1 MGDILIVLYPWIKS
15 LHLISVISWMAG
27 LFYLPRIFVYH
38 VERSDGKDQINEV
51 FLIMEKKLHSFIM
64 TPAMIVSWIC
74 GFLLA
79 ATPGIIDFSHM
90 WVWVKL
96 LAIIAMT
103 LFNIW
108 LGLKISDFKTN
119 NNSICSTEILT
130 FIDLN
135 KKFHY
140 GKISCPGYKLQ
151 YYIASEGTRC
161 LLKN

>member
-1 MGDILIVLYPWIKS
+1 MSNVSMGDILTVLYPWIKS

-119 NNSICSTEILT
+119 NNTLSGKQYRL
-130 FIDLN
+130 LN
-135 KKFHY
+135 EVPTVLLVIIIVSVVLKF
-140 GKISCPGYKLQ
+140 
-151 YYIASEGTRC
+151 
-161 LLKN
+161 

>member
-1 MGDILIVLYPWIKS
+1 MSNVNMNDILIVLYPWIKS

-51 FLIMEKKLHSFIM
+51 FLVMEKKLHSIIM

-79 ATPGIIDFSHM
+79 ATPGIINFSHM

-103 LFNIW
+103 IFNIW
-108 LGLKISDFKTN
+108 LGIKISDFKTN
-119 NNSICSTEILT
+119 NNTLSGKQYRLLNEVPTILLV
-130 FIDLN
+130 IIIVSVVL
-135 KKFHY
+135 KF
-140 GKISCPGYKLQ
+140 
-151 YYIASEGTRC
+151 
-161 LLKN
+161 

>member
-1 MGDILIVLYPWIKS
+1 MGDINMNDILIVLYPWIKS

-38 VERSDGKDQINEV
+38 VVRSDGKDQINEV

-119 NNSICSTEILT
+119 NNTLSGKQYRL
-130 FIDLN
+130 LN
-135 KKFHY
+135 EVPTVLLVIIIVSVVLKF
-140 GKISCPGYKLQ
+140 
-151 YYIASEGTRC
+151 
-161 LLKN
+161 

>member
-1 MGDILIVLYPWIKS
+1 MSNVNMSDILIVLYPWIKS

-51 FLIMEKKLHSFIM
+51 FLIMEKKLHFFIM

-108 LGLKISDFKTN
+108 LGLKISDFKAN
-119 NNSICSTEILT
+119 NNTLSGKQYRL
-130 FIDLN
+130 LN
-135 KKFHY
+135 EVPTVLLVIIIVSVVLKF
-140 GKISCPGYKLQ
+140 
-151 YYIASEGTRC
+151 
-161 LLKN
+161 

>member
-1 MGDILIVLYPWIKS
+1 MSNVNMSDILIVLYPWIKS

-38 VERSDGKDQINEV
+38 VERSDGKDQINEI

-119 NNSICSTEILT
+119 NNTLSGKQYRL
-130 FIDLN
+130 LN
-135 KKFHY
+135 EVPTVLLVIIIVSVVLKF
-140 GKISCPGYKLQ
+140 
-151 YYIASEGTRC
+151 
-161 LLKN
+161 

>member
-1 MGDILIVLYPWIKS
+1 MGNVSMGDILIVLYPWIKS

-38 VERSDGKDQINEV
+38 AERSDGKDQINEV

-119 NNSICSTEILT
+119 NNTLSGKQYRL
-130 FIDLN
+130 LN
-135 KKFHY
+135 EVPTVLLVIIIVSVVLKF
-140 GKISCPGYKLQ
+140 
-151 YYIASEGTRC
+151 
-161 LLKN
+161 

>member
-1 MGDILIVLYPWIKS
+1 MSNVNMSDILIVLYPWIKS

-79 ATPGIIDFSHM
+79 ATPGIINFSHM

-103 LFNIW
+103 IFNIW

-119 NNSICSTEILT
+119 NNTLSGKQYRLLNEVPTILLV
-130 FIDLN
+130 IIIVSVVL
-135 KKFHY
+135 KF
-140 GKISCPGYKLQ
+140 
-151 YYIASEGTRC
+151 
-161 LLKN
+161 

>member
-1 MGDILIVLYPWIKS
+1 MSNVSMSDILIVLYPWIKS

-119 NNSICSTEILT
+119 NNTLSGKQYRL
-130 FIDLN
+130 LN
-135 KKFHY
+135 EVPTVLLVIIIVSVVLKF
-140 GKISCPGYKLQ
+140 
-151 YYIASEGTRC
+151 
-161 LLKN
+161 

>member
-1 MGDILIVLYPWIKS
+1 MNDINMSDILIVLYPWIKS

-103 LFNIW
+103 IFNIW

-119 NNSICSTEILT
+119 NNTLSGKQYRL
-130 FIDLN
+130 LN
-135 KKFHY
+135 EVPTVLLVIIIVSVVLKF
-140 GKISCPGYKLQ
+140 
-151 YYIASEGTRC
+151 
-161 LLKN
+161 

>member
-1 MGDILIVLYPWIKS
+1 MGDVNMSDILIVLYPWIKS

-38 VERSDGKDQINEV
+38 VERSDGEDQINEV

-79 ATPGIIDFSHM
+79 AIPGIIDFSHM

-119 NNSICSTEILT
+119 NNTLSGKQYRL
-130 FIDLN
+130 LN
-135 KKFHY
+135 EVPTVLLVIIIVSVVLKF
-140 GKISCPGYKLQ
+140 
-151 YYIASEGTRC
+151 
-161 LLKN
+161 

>member
-1 MGDILIVLYPWIKS
+1 MGDVNMSDILIVLYPWMKS

-38 VERSDGKDQINEV
+38 VERSDGEDQINEV

-79 ATPGIIDFSHM
+79 AIPGIIDFSHM

-119 NNSICSTEILT
+119 NNTLSGKQYRL
-130 FIDLN
+130 LN
-135 KKFHY
+135 EVPTVLLVIIIVSVVLKF
-140 GKISCPGYKLQ
+140 
-151 YYIASEGTRC
+151 
-161 LLKN
+161 

>member
-1 MGDILIVLYPWIKS
+1 MCDANMSDILIVLYPWIKS

-38 VERSDGKDQINEV
+38 VERSDGEDQINEV

-64 TPAMIVSWIC
+64 TPAMILSWIC

-79 ATPGIIDFSHM
+79 ATPGIIDFSYM

-96 LAIIAMT
+96 LAIVAMT

-119 NNSICSTEILT
+119 NNTLSGKQYRL
-130 FIDLN
+130 LN
-135 KKFHY
+135 EVPTVLLVIIIVSVVLKF
-140 GKISCPGYKLQ
+140 
-151 YYIASEGTRC
+151 
-161 LLKN
+161 

>member
-1 MGDILIVLYPWIKS
+1 MSNVSMGDILIVLYPWIKS

-79 ATPGIIDFSHM
+79 ATPGIIDFSHI
-90 WVWVKL
+90 WVWVKF

-119 NNSICSTEILT
+119 NNTLSGKQYRL
-130 FIDLN
+130 LN
-135 KKFHY
+135 EVPTVLLVIIIVSVVLKF
-140 GKISCPGYKLQ
+140 
-151 YYIASEGTRC
+151 
-161 LLKN
+161 

>member
-1 MGDILIVLYPWIKS
+1 MSDILIVLYPWIKS

-27 LFYLPRIFVYH
+27 LFYLQRIFVYH
-38 VERSDGKDQINEV
+38 VERSDGEDQINEI

-119 NNSICSTEILT
+119 NNTLSGKQYRL
-130 FIDLN
+130 LN
-135 KKFHY
+135 EVPTVLLVIIIVSVVLKF
-140 GKISCPGYKLQ
+140 
-151 YYIASEGTRC
+151 
-161 LLKN
+161 

>member
-1 MGDILIVLYPWIKS
+1 MSNVNMSDILIVLYPWIKS

-38 VERSDGKDQINEV
+38 VERSDGEDQINEV

-119 NNSICSTEILT
+119 NNTLSGKQYRL
-130 FIDLN
+130 LN
-135 KKFHY
+135 EVPTVLLVIIIVSVVLKF
-140 GKISCPGYKLQ
+140 
-151 YYIASEGTRC
+151 
-161 LLKN
+161 

>member
-1 MGDILIVLYPWIKS
+1 MSDVNMNDILIVLYPWIKS

-38 VERSDGKDQINEV
+38 VERSDGEDQINEV

-79 ATPGIIDFSHM
+79 ATPGIINFSHM

-103 LFNIW
+103 IFNIW
-108 LGLKISDFKTN
+108 LGQKISDFKN
-119 NNSICSTEILT
+119 NNNTLSGKQYRLLNEVPTILLV
-130 FIDLN
+130 IIIVSVVL
-135 KKFHY
+135 KF
-140 GKISCPGYKLQ
+140 
-151 YYIASEGTRC
+151 
-161 LLKN
+161 

>member
-1 MGDILIVLYPWIKS
+1 MSDVNMNDILIVLYPWIKS

-103 LFNIW
+103 IFNIW

-119 NNSICSTEILT
+119 NNTLSGKQYRL
-130 FIDLN
+130 LN
-135 KKFHY
+135 EVPTVLLVIIIVSVVLKF
-140 GKISCPGYKLQ
+140 
-151 YYIASEGTRC
+151 
-161 LLKN
+161 

>member
-1 MGDILIVLYPWIKS
+1 MSNVNMSDILIVLYPWIKS

-38 VERSDGKDQINEV
+38 VERSDGKDQINEI

-96 LAIIAMT
+96 LAIIVMT
-103 LFNIW
+103 IFNIW

-119 NNSICSTEILT
+119 NNTLSGKQYRL
-130 FIDLN
+130 LN
-135 KKFHY
+135 EVPTVLLVIIIVSVVLKF
-140 GKISCPGYKLQ
+140 
-151 YYIASEGTRC
+151 
-161 LLKN
+161 

>member
-1 MGDILIVLYPWIKS
+1 MGNVSMGDILIVLYPWIKS
-15 LHLISVISWMAG
+15 VHLISVISWMAG

-74 GFLLA
+74 GFLLV

-119 NNSICSTEILT
+119 NNTLSGKQYRL
-130 FIDLN
+130 LN
-135 KKFHY
+135 EVPTVLLVIIIVSVVLKF
-140 GKISCPGYKLQ
+140 
-151 YYIASEGTRC
+151 
-161 LLKN
+161 

>member
-1 MGDILIVLYPWIKS
+1 MSDVNMNDILIVLYPWIKS

-51 FLIMEKKLHSFIM
+51 FLIMEKKLHYLIM

-96 LAIIAMT
+96 LAIIVMT
-103 LFNIW
+103 IFNIW
-108 LGLKISDFKTN
+108 LGLKISDFKIN
-119 NNSICSTEILT
+119 NNTLSGKQYRL
-130 FIDLN
+130 LN
-135 KKFHY
+135 EVPTVLLVVIIVSVVLKF
-140 GKISCPGYKLQ
+140 
-151 YYIASEGTRC
+151 
-161 LLKN
+161 

>member
-1 MGDILIVLYPWIKS
+1 MSNVNMGDILIVLYPWIKS

-119 NNSICSTEILT
+119 NNTLSGKQYRL
-130 FIDLN
+130 LN
-135 KKFHY
+135 EVPTVLLVIIIVSVVLKF
-140 GKISCPGYKLQ
+140 
-151 YYIASEGTRC
+151 
-161 LLKN
+161 

>member
-1 MGDILIVLYPWIKS
+1 MSDVNMSDILIVLYPWIKS

-103 LFNIW
+103 IFNIW

-119 NNSICSTEILT
+119 NNTLSGKQYRL
-130 FIDLN
+130 LN
-135 KKFHY
+135 EVPTVLLVIIIVSVVLKF
-140 GKISCPGYKLQ
+140 
-151 YYIASEGTRC
+151 
-161 LLKN
+161 

>member
-1 MGDILIVLYPWIKS
+1 MSNINMSDILIVLYPWIKS

-103 LFNIW
+103 IFNIW

-119 NNSICSTEILT
+119 NNTLSGKQYRL
-130 FIDLN
+130 LN
-135 KKFHY
+135 EVPTVLLVIIIVSVVLKF
-140 GKISCPGYKLQ
+140 
-151 YYIASEGTRC
+151 
-161 LLKN
+161 

>member
-1 MGDILIVLYPWIKS
+1 MSNVNMSDILIVLYPWIKS

-119 NNSICSTEILT
+119 NNTLSGKQYRL
-130 FIDLN
+130 LN
-135 KKFHY
+135 EVPTVLLVIIIVSVVLKF
-140 GKISCPGYKLQ
+140 
-151 YYIASEGTRC
+151 
-161 LLKN
+161 

>member
-1 MGDILIVLYPWIKS
+1 MSNVNMSDILIVLYPWIKS

-103 LFNIW
+103 IFNIW

-119 NNSICSTEILT
+119 NNTLSGKQYRL
-130 FIDLN
+130 LN
-135 KKFHY
+135 EVPTVLLVIIIVSVVLKF
-140 GKISCPGYKLQ
+140 
-151 YYIASEGTRC
+151 
-161 LLKN
+161 

>member
-1 MGDILIVLYPWIKS
+1 MSNVNMSDILIVLYPWIKS

-38 VERSDGKDQINEV
+38 VERSDGKDQINEI

-103 LFNIW
+103 IFNIW

-119 NNSICSTEILT
+119 NNTLSGKQYRL
-130 FIDLN
+130 LN
-135 KKFHY
+135 EVPTVLLVIIIVSVVLKF
-140 GKISCPGYKLQ
+140 
-151 YYIASEGTRC
+151 
-161 LLKN
+161 

>member
-1 MGDILIVLYPWIKS
+1 MSDVNMSDILIVLYPWIKS

-38 VERSDGKDQINEV
+38 VERSDGKDQINEI

-119 NNSICSTEILT
+119 NNTLSGKQYRL
-130 FIDLN
+130 LN
-135 KKFHY
+135 EVPTVLLVIIIVSVVLKF
-140 GKISCPGYKLQ
+140 
-151 YYIASEGTRC
+151 
-161 LLKN
+161 

>member
-1 MGDILIVLYPWIKS
+1 MSDVNMSDILIVLYPWIKS

-119 NNSICSTEILT
+119 NNTLSGKQYRL
-130 FIDLN
+130 LN
-135 KKFHY
+135 EVPTVLLVIIIVSVVLKF
-140 GKISCPGYKLQ
+140 
-151 YYIASEGTRC
+151 
-161 LLKN
+161 

>member
-1 MGDILIVLYPWIKS
+1 MSDMLIVLYPWIKS

-103 LFNIW
+103 IFNIW

-119 NNSICSTEILT
+119 MYSFSFILFAFVFLDRFTQVNNTETSTMIYS
-130 FIDLN
+130 F
-135 KKFHY
+135 
-140 GKISCPGYKLQ
+140 S
-151 YYIASEGTRC
+151 
-161 LLKN
+161 

>member
-1 MGDILIVLYPWIKS
+1 MSDVNMSDILIVLYPWIKS

-79 ATPGIIDFSHM
+79 ATPGIINFSHM

-103 LFNIW
+103 IFNIW

-119 NNSICSTEILT
+119 NNTLSGKQYRL
-130 FIDLN
+130 LN
-135 KKFHY
+135 EVPTVLLVIIIVSVVLKF
-140 GKISCPGYKLQ
+140 
-151 YYIASEGTRC
+151 
-161 LLKN
+161 

>member
-1 MGDILIVLYPWIKS
+1 MDNVYMNDILIVLYPWIKS

-38 VERSDGKDQINEV
+38 VERSNGNDQINDV
-51 FLIMEKKLHSFIM
+51 FLVMEKKLHSFIM

-79 ATPGIIDFSHM
+79 ATPGIIDFSNT

-103 LFNIW
+103 IFNIW

-119 NNSICSTEILT
+119 NNTLSGKQYRL
-130 FIDLN
+130 LN
-135 KKFHY
+135 EVPTVLLVVIIVSVVLKF
-140 GKISCPGYKLQ
+140 
-151 YYIASEGTRC
+151 
-161 LLKN
+161 